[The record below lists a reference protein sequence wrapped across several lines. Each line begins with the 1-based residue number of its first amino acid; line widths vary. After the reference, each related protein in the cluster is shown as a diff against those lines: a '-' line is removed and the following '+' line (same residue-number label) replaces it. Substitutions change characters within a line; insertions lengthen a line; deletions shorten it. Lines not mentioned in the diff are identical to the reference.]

1 MKYFSVLVLLVSLVG
16 CSSAS
21 KKASEETHQ
30 LVTPNI
36 VKEITEGVLHPESI
50 VYSQKHG
57 AYFVSNIASGN
68 PTEAKAVGYI
78 AKYARDG
85 KLIKAKWAT
94 GLHAPKG
101 IAIVGNYL
109 YVSDV
114 TRVQKINIAN
124 GKIVKT
130 FTVKD
135 SKFLN
140 DVVTDDAGNIYV
152 SDMWTDVIYR
162 IQKDKLAVWVKDAR
176 IAGSNGLFTD
186 GKEHLLA
193 VRWGTEIDMQTWKAK
208 NIGDMAMIP
217 FKDPKNIQMNTDIQG
232 HLDGIA
238 VDASGML
245 WISDWL
251 NGDIYMMEKNGKVRK
266 MFNLGAGA
274 ADLTIIKEL
283 NVLIVPQMNQNKIIF
298 IQL

>member
-1 MKYFSVLVLLVSLVG
+1 MKYFSALVLLVSLVG
-16 CSSAS
+16 CSSAP
-21 KKASEETHQ
+21 KKAVEETHK
-30 LVTPNI
+30 LITPNI
-36 VKEITEGVLHPESI
+36 VKEITDGVLHPESV

-57 AYFVSNIASGN
+57 AYFISNIASGN
-68 PTEAKAVGYI
+68 PTETKAVGYI

-85 KLIKAKWAT
+85 KLVKAKWVA

-101 IAIVGNYL
+101 IAIVGDFL

-114 TRVQKINIAN
+114 TRIQKISIPKA
-124 GKIVKT
+124 KIVKT

-140 DVVTDDAGNIYV
+140 DVVVDAAGNIYV
-152 SDMWTDVIYR
+152 SDMWSDIIYR
-162 IQKDKLAVWVKDAR
+162 IQKDKVSVWAQDPK

-186 GKEHLLA
+186 GKEHILA

-208 NIGDMAMIP
+208 NIGDMAVISL
-217 FKDPKNIQMNTDIQG
+217 KDPKNIQTNTDIQG

-238 VDASGML
+238 VDGNGML

-251 NGDIYMMEKNGKVRK
+251 NGDVYSMEKNGKVRK
-266 MFNLGAGA
+266 MFNLGSGA
-274 ADLTIIKEL
+274 ADLTVIKEL
-283 NVLIVPQMNQNKIIF
+283 NILVVPQMNQNKIIF

>member
-1 MKYFSVLVLLVSLVG
+1 MKYLSVLLLAVVLAA
-16 CSSAS
+16 CSSTS
-21 KKASEETHQ
+21 KKEEKVEHK
-30 LVTPNI
+30 LITPNI
-36 VKEITEGVLHPESI
+36 VKEITDGVLHPESV
-50 VYSQKHG
+50 VYSQKHT

-68 PTEAKAVGYI
+68 PTETKAVGYI

-85 KLIKAKWAT
+85 KLIKAKWVT

-101 IAIVGNYL
+101 IAIVGDFL

-114 TRVQKINIAN
+114 TRVQKISISKA
-124 GKIVKT
+124 KIVKT

-140 DVVTDDAGNIYV
+140 DVVVDDAGNIYV
-152 SDMWTDVIYR
+152 SDMWSDIIYR
-162 IQKDKLAVWVKDAR
+162 IQKDKLDVWVQDPKV
-176 IAGSNGLFTD
+176 AGSNGLFTD
-186 GKEHLLA
+186 GKEHILA
-193 VRWGTEIDMQTWKAK
+193 VRWGTEIDMKTWKAK
-208 NIGDMAMIP
+208 NIGDMAVIP
-217 FKDPKNIQMNTDIQG
+217 LKDPKNIQVNTDIQG

-238 VDASGML
+238 VDGKGML

-251 NGDIYMMEKNGKVRK
+251 NGDIYSMEKNGKVRK

-274 ADLTIIKEL
+274 ADVTVNKEL

>member
-1 MKYFSVLVLLVSLVG
+1 MKYFSILLLSVLVAA
-16 CSSAS
+16 CSSTS
-21 KKASEETHQ
+21 KKEEKVEHKMI
-30 LVTPNI
+30 TPNI
-36 VKEITEGVLHPESI
+36 VKEITDGVLHPESV
-50 VYSQKHG
+50 VYSQKHT

-68 PTEAKAVGYI
+68 PTESKAVGYI

-85 KLIKAKWAT
+85 KLIKAKWVT

-101 IAIVGNYL
+101 IVIVGDFL

-114 TRVQKINIAN
+114 TRVQKISISKA
-124 GKIVKT
+124 KIVKT

-140 DVVTDDAGNIYV
+140 DLVVDNAGNIYV
-152 SDMWTDVIYR
+152 SDMWDDKIYR
-162 IQKDKLAVWVKDAR
+162 IQKDKIAVWIQDPK
-176 IAGSNGLFTD
+176 ITGSNGLFTD
-186 GKEHLLA
+186 GKEHILA
-193 VRWGTEIDMQTWKAK
+193 VRWGTEIDMKTWKAK
-208 NIGDMAMIP
+208 NIGDMAIIP
-217 FKDPKNIQMNTDIQG
+217 LKDPKNIQVNSDIQG

-238 VDASGML
+238 VDGNGML

-251 NGDIYMMEKNGKVRK
+251 NGDIYSMEKNGKVRK
-266 MFNLGAGA
+266 MFNLGSGA
-274 ADLTIIKEL
+274 ADVTVIKEL

>member
-1 MKYFSVLVLLVSLVG
+1 MKLISVLILASLFVG
-16 CSSAS
+16 CSSAP
-21 KKASEETHQ
+21 KKAKEEVHKPI
-30 LVTPNI
+30 TPNI

-50 VYSQKHG
+50 VYSQKHT

-68 PTEAKAVGYI
+68 PTETKAVGYI

-85 KLIKAKWAT
+85 KLIKAKWVT

-101 IAIVGNYL
+101 IVIVGDFL

-114 TRVQKINIAN
+114 TRVQKISIPKA
-124 GKIVKT
+124 KIVKT

-140 DVVTDDAGNIYV
+140 DLVVDNAGNIYV
-152 SDMWTDVIYR
+152 SDMWTDIIYR
-162 IQKDKLAVWVKDAR
+162 IHKDKIAIWAQDPK

-186 GKEHLLA
+186 GKEHILA
-193 VRWGTEIDMQTWKAK
+193 VRWGTEIDMKTWQSK
-208 NIGDMAMIP
+208 NIGDMAMISL
-217 FKDPKNIQMNTDIQG
+217 KDPKVIHTNTDIRG

-251 NGDIYMMEKNGKVRK
+251 NGDIYTMEKNGKVRK
-266 MFNLGAGA
+266 MFNLGVGA
-274 ADLTIIKEL
+274 ADLTVIKEL

>member
-1 MKYFSVLVLLVSLVG
+1 MKYFSVLFLAMVLVA
-16 CSSAS
+16 CSSTP
-21 KKASEETHQ
+21 KQDVKEEHKMI
-30 LVTPNI
+30 TPNI
-36 VKEITEGVLHPESI
+36 VKEITDGVLHPESV
-50 VYSQKHG
+50 VYSQKHT

-68 PTEAKAVGYI
+68 PTESKAVGYI

-85 KLIKAKWAT
+85 KLIKAKWVT

-101 IAIVGNYL
+101 IVVVGDFL

-114 TRVQKINIAN
+114 TRVQKISISKA
-124 GKIVKT
+124 KIVKT

-140 DVVTDDAGNIYV
+140 DLVVDDAGNIYV
-152 SDMWTDVIYR
+152 SDMWSDIIYR
-162 IQKDKLAVWVKDAR
+162 IQKDKLDVWVKDPK
-176 IAGSNGLFTD
+176 IAGANGLFTD
-186 GKEHLLA
+186 GKEHILA
-193 VRWGTEIDMQTWKAK
+193 VRWGTEIDRQTWKAK
-208 NIGDMAMIP
+208 NIGDMAIIP
-217 FKDPKNIQMNTDIQG
+217 LKDPKNIQVNTDIQG

-238 VDASGML
+238 VDGNGML

-251 NGDIYMMEKNGKVRK
+251 NGDIYSMEKNGKIRK

-274 ADLTIIKEL
+274 ADVTIIKEL